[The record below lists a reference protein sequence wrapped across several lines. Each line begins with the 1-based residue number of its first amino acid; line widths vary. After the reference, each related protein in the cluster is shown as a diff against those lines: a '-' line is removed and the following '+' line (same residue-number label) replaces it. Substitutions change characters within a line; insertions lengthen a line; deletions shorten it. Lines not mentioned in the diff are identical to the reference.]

1 MAGGRAAPRAQ
12 VQDRR
17 APTDPPDAPAAP
29 QIGCELASVRIPSP
43 VFGPSLAR
51 KAFTVHG
58 NPRDPISR
66 QQPRAVR
73 GYALPLGLPDRH
85 RWTDG
90 TNCNETSETAGLAV
104 YEEGASVVGV
114 VFVRIVRG
122 ALFDDFAVP
131 FRGLRRDL
139 VGPPTR
145 LRPAT
150 ASASFARSFRT

>member
-1 MAGGRAAPRAQ
+1 MAGRRAAPRAREKA
-12 VQDRR
+12 RR
-17 APTDPPDAPAAP
+17 VPGDPRAAPAAP
-29 QIGCELASVRIPSP
+29 QIGRELAAVRIPSP
-43 VFGPSLAR
+43 VFGPSLTR
-51 KAFTVHG
+51 KAFTVDG

-73 GYALPLGLPDRH
+73 GYALPLGPPDRH

-114 VFVRIVRG
+114 VFVRILRG
-122 ALFDDFAVP
+122 ALFADFAVP

-139 VGPPTR
+139 VGPPRR

>member
-1 MAGGRAAPRAQ
+1 MPALTRSCFAASKMRCVA
-12 VQDRR
+12 
-17 APTDPPDAPAAP
+17 PDAPTAP

-51 KAFTVHG
+51 KAFTVDG
-58 NPRDPISR
+58 NPRDPISCE
-66 QQPRAVR
+66 QPRAVR
-73 GYALPLGLPDRH
+73 GYALPLGPPNRH

-90 TNCNETSETAGLAV
+90 TNCNEPSEIAGLAV
-104 YEEGASVVGV
+104 YEEGGSVVGV

-122 ALFDDFAVP
+122 AFFDDFTVP

-139 VGPPTR
+139 VGPPKR

-150 ASASFARSFRT
+150 ASGSFARSFRT